1 MKFVCLQEHFKN
13 ALGIVERVAERN
25 GTLPILHSVLFKHD
39 QGRLRMVATDLEIGL
54 TTWCAGKL
62 EGEGV
67 FAFPA
72 RLLSQFVAHLP
83 NQEKLQLDFRAP
95 HLTITTKDAKATFR
109 GFEPKDFPLIPL
121 LKPHHT
127 LTVAAPMFVAGL
139 QQVLPAVAT
148 HESRPEISGVLLQL
162 TGNDFRLAATDT
174 FRLAEKNFAPERYQG
189 ESPKGLQP
197 NGLAHPGFRVIMPS
211 RAIQE
216 VARVFAGTAGELN
229 IQLTDTQARFATPT
243 IELVSRLTAG
253 EYPNYQAIIPTK
265 FATHTV
271 VAART
276 FASTIRGAAV
286 FATKL
291 NDIHVALE
299 TPKRSIRVSAVD
311 PEKGDHTATIPAEV
325 SGDPLE
331 VSFNYRYLLDGVDA
345 IATDELEFATT
356 NTASPAL
363 LQPRGDSSFRY
374 VLMPIRKS

>member
-1 MKFVCLQEHFKN
+1 MKFACLQENFKN
-13 ALGIVERVAERN
+13 ALGIVERVAGRN
-25 GTLPILHSVLFKHD
+25 ETLPILHSVLFQHD

-72 RLLSQFVAHLP
+72 RLLSQFIACLP
-83 NQEKLQLDFRAP
+83 SQAKLQLDFRSP
-95 HLTITTKDAKATFR
+95 HLTVTTEGAKATFR

-121 LKPHHT
+121 LEPQHI
-127 LTVAAPMFVAGL
+127 LTVAAPVFVAGL

-174 FRLAEKNFAPERYQG
+174 FRLAEKNLASERYQG
-189 ESPKGLQP
+189 ANSKGPQP
-197 NGLAHPGFRVIMPS
+197 DRLARIGFRVIVPS

-216 VARVFAGTAGELN
+216 VARVFAGTTGELS
-229 IQLTDTQARFATPT
+229 IQLTDTQARFAATNT
-243 IELVSRLTAG
+243 QLVSRLVAG

-265 FATHTV
+265 FATHAV
-271 VAART
+271 VATRT
-276 FASTIRGAAV
+276 FANTIRGAAV

-299 TPKRSIRVSAVD
+299 VPKHSIRVSAVD

-331 VSFNYRYLLDGVDA
+331 VSFNYRYLLDGVEA

-356 NTASPAL
+356 NTSSPAM
-363 LQPRGDSSFRY
+363 LQPRGDPSFRY